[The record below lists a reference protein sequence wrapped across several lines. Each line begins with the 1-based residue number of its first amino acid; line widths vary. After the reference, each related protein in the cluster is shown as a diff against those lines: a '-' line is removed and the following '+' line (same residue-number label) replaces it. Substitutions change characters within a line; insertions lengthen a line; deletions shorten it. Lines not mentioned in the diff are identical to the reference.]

1 MNQPTVERRLAAILA
16 ADMVGYSRLMEAD
29 ETGTL
34 ARLKTHRLELIDP
47 AIAKN
52 KGRLIKTAGDGMLVE
67 FSSVADAVACAVEIQ
82 RRMAGRNSDAVP
94 GREIRFRIGINLG
107 DVISEDHDIFGDGV
121 NVAARLQELAEPGGI
136 CVSGAIRD
144 QAGDRLGVAFE
155 DLGEQSVKNLTRPIR
170 VFRVCLDEQ
179 GTAAAPAPANAA
191 RPKTPVGAV
200 TEKPSIAVLPFV
212 NMSGD
217 PEQEFFAD
225 GLTEDIITA
234 LSRFRDLFVISRN
247 SAFVYK
253 NRAVRIQEVAA
264 ELGVQYV
271 VEGSVRKAGR
281 RVRVT
286 VQLIDA
292 ESDRHVWAERYDREL
307 EDIFAIQDEVTAAI
321 VATLPGRVEAA
332 SHERAKRKPTESMAA
347 YECVLAGKVLHHRST
362 REDNAEAQRVLER
375 AIALDP
381 KYAHAHAWKACVLGQ
396 AWVYGWFEDRD
407 ATFRRIG
414 EELQIAQALDE
425 NDSDLHRI
433 FAGWNLVRGDH
444 DRAMY
449 HQERALA
456 LNPNNDL
463 IVVQQGELLTWL
475 GRPEE
480 GIAWIRNAMRLNPY
494 HPERYWS
501 HLGRAYFVAQRYAEA
516 LEAFARISR
525 PDHTHHAFMAAACAQ
540 MGDDAAAAAHAE
552 EVLSRQP
559 EFAVDA
565 YLATLHYK
573 RENDRAHHR
582 EGLLKAGLPP

>member
-82 RRMAGRNSDAVP
+82 RRMAGRNSDAAP

-107 DVISEDHDIFGDGV
+107 DVISEDDDIFGDGV

-170 VFRVCLDEQ
+170 VFRVCLDEH
-179 GTAAAPAPANAA
+179 GTAALPAPAKAA

-200 TEKPSIAVLPFV
+200 TDKPSIAVLPFA
-212 NMSGD
+212 NMSGE

-253 NRAVRIQEVAA
+253 NQAVKIQDVAA
-264 ELGVQYV
+264 EFGVQYV
-271 VEGSVRKAGR
+271 VEGSVRKAGN

-332 SHERAKRKPTESMAA
+332 GHERVKRKPTDNLAA

-362 REDNAEAQRVLER
+362 RDGQRRGAAR
-375 AIALDP
+375 ARARDR
-381 KYAHAHAWKACVLGQ
+381 ARSQVRACPCLAGVRAGSG
-396 AWVYGWFEDRD
+396 VD
-407 ATFRRIG
+407 
-414 EELQIAQALDE
+414 LQ
-425 NDSDLHRI
+425 
-433 FAGWNLVRGDH
+433 LVRGPRRH
-444 DRAMY
+444 LPARRRSAADRAGAGR
-449 HQERALA
+449 ER
-456 LNPNNDL
+456 
-463 IVVQQGELLTWL
+463 Q
-475 GRPEE
+475 R
-480 GIAWIRNAMRLNPY
+480 
-494 HPERYWS
+494 
-501 HLGRAYFVAQRYAEA
+501 RAPHSRGDQSGTRRSRSGDVSPGAG
-516 LEAFARISR
+516 ARASI
-525 PDHTHHAFMAAACAQ
+525 PIT
-540 MGDDAAAAAHAE
+540 
-552 EVLSRQP
+552 
-559 EFAVDA
+559 
-565 YLATLHYK
+565 T
-573 RENDRAHHR
+573 
-582 EGLLKAGLPP
+582 